1 MADNVGI
8 YTTLDQ
14 LLPTEKLRD
23 SKERVGVEK
32 KTRKKSGAK
41 SQQRADVN
49 EVQQDEEEMI
59 ESSKDQHPGKILD
72 VVI

>member
-32 KTRKKSGAK
+32 KTHKKDGRKR
-41 SQQRADVN
+41 QQEAGILG
-49 EVQQDEEEMI
+49 VQQEEEEVI
-59 ESSKDQHPGKILD
+59 ESSKDPHSGKILD